1 MTAVAADHLKRSYLM
16 INFIGGNSGIMDA
29 WGPSPYDKDIMDV
42 MFDIAPYIP
51 VASLL
56 PASVKMIAAIL
67 ADSDEGDDKAAI
79 TAFKVSWAIRA
90 LIEGG
95 CTALP
100 VAAFDG
106 FCFGCRILYLRKEGR
121 RAIAAGN
128 AFAAKPCLKVF
139 KEIMEKRAIQA

>member
-1 MTAVAADHLKRSYLM
+1 M

-29 WGPSPYDKDIMDV
+29 WGPSPYDKDLLDV
-42 MFDIAPYIP
+42 VFDIAPYVP
-51 VASLL
+51 VASLA
-56 PASVKMIAAIL
+56 PATVKMIAAIL
-67 ADSDEGDDKAAI
+67 ASSGEGGDKASI

-106 FCFGCRILYLRKEGR
+106 LCFGSRLLYMRKEGR
-121 RAIAAGN
+121 RSIMAGN
-128 AFAAKPCLKVF
+128 SLASKPCLKVV
-139 KEIMEKRAIQA
+139 KEIMEKRAAKI